1 MTTTQQIINQFTTNV
16 DTEKEY
22 TRAELGKILT
32 QVYHEITSDKKV
44 KTEKK
49 PKKAKKEK
57 SDDEEPKK
65 KREPTAYNLFV
76 KEQMPLIKE
85 EFPELSRQDLMR
97 EVGRMWNTNKSPK
110 SPKSSKS
117 PKSPKSPKSHKSIK
131 DMINKNYPE
140 LDSIQKKRLLDNLLK
155 TSIYWKT

>member
-1 MTTTQQIINQFTTNV
+1 MIICFKFTITNNHWKATSRQPTTTNNQQQPTMTTTQQIINQFTTNV
-16 DTEKEY
+16 DTEKDY

-97 EVGRMWNTNKSPK
+97 KVG
-110 SPKSSKS
+110 
-117 PKSPKSPKSHKSIK
+117 
-131 DMINKNYPE
+131 E
-140 LDSIQKKRLLDNLLK
+140 A
-155 TSIYWKT
+155 WKATKE

>member
-1 MTTTQQIINQFTTNV
+1 MILRFNLTITYNHWKATSRQPTTTTNNQQPTMTTTQQIVNQFTTNV

-49 PKKAKKEK
+49 PKKEKKEK

-97 EVGRMWNTNKSPK
+97 KVGEAWKA
-110 SPKSSKS
+110 SK
-117 PKSPKSPKSHKSIK
+117 
-131 DMINKNYPE
+131 E
-140 LDSIQKKRLLDNLLK
+140 
-155 TSIYWKT
+155 